1 MLGIAYAIGGAGGG
15 GGKGGLGALFPIM
28 IMFVIFYFLLIRPQ
42 QKRSQNTRMMQENL
56 RKGDRVLFCGGMY
69 GKILNIKGSVV
80 SIEIAEKIK
89 VDVQRNAIA
98 GQVKEE

>member
-1 MLGIAYAIGGAGGG
+1 MLGVAYAMAPGGG
-15 GGKGGLGALFPIM
+15 GGGGLGALFPIM

-69 GKILNIKGSVV
+69 GKILNIKGAVV